1 MFTRKKISD
10 CKNLKQTTLDTQKAT
25 LTSSTYPIHLLQAQR
40 GGQRQCV
47 ASPSPLCQPLR
58 IDFIWCDAGEVVFDS
73 LSSDQ
78 NMGTVRGPKKL
89 KSEGTKADV
98 EVGTRDLKTVSNP
111 VSLIA
116 G

>member
-1 MFTRKKISD
+1 
-10 CKNLKQTTLDTQKAT
+10 
-25 LTSSTYPIHLLQAQR
+25 
-40 GGQRQCV
+40 
-47 ASPSPLCQPLR
+47 
-58 IDFIWCDAGEVVFDS
+58 VVFDS

-89 KSEGTKADV
+89 KSEDTKADV